1 MSEKFADV
9 LNVHLSN
16 NVGLVVDTV
25 VGLVGL
31 VLKSKTLI
39 HGLQYM
45 QKLIPYIQ
53 IYVRNE

>member
-16 NVGLVVDTV
+16 IVGLVVDTV

-39 HGLQYM
+39 HDLQYM
-45 QKLIPYIQ
+45 QK
-53 IYVRNE
+53 